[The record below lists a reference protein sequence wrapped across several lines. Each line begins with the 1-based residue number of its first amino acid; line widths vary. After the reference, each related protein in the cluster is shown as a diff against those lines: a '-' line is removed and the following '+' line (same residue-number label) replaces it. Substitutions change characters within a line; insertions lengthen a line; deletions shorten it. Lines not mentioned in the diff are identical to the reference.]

1 MAQHVP
7 TDLLRAA
14 REHMTTLDADGYV
27 AIGGGSTIGVAKA
40 LALETSLPII
50 AVPTTINELAQPPSR

>member
-1 MAQHVP
+1 
-7 TDLLRAA
+7 
-14 REHMTTLDADGYV
+14 MTTLDADGYV